1 MTDHADLRHLPDAI
15 AVPHQR
21 MRVSAVWII
30 PILAALV
37 ALGIAI
43 HRVWSEGPTITI
55 LFDAAQG
62 IEAGKTFVKYKD
74 VRIGQVTAVQLSDE
88 RGKVEVTAK
97 IARSAARL
105 MVEDAQF
112 WVVRPRIGLS
122 EVSGL
127 ATLLSGNYI
136 GFEAGTS
143 NNERRSFTG
152 LEEPRIVNAN
162 APGREF
168 LVKASDVRWSSAG
181 APVYYR
187 HVPVGQ
193 VVAYD
198 LAPDGKAVDVKVFI
212 NAPYDKYVSSET
224 RFWDVSGLDVSVDT
238 NGMELRTASL
248 EAVLGG
254 GVAFDTPAFADQ
266 PAPAARGTPF
276 TLYRDRSTA
285 MRHPD
290 GIATPYV
297 LHFGESLQGLV
308 VGAPV
313 TFLGIP
319 AGEVTEVGLSY
330 DAATLEVRPRVAI
343 TLYAERLLAHL
354 PSSQQ
359 AAAQQVNQDVKKSRA
374 VLQRLVERRGLRAQ
388 LRSANLL
395 TGKRY
400 VALDYFANAPQ
411 TGLDLSREP
420 LELPVVMSTLPD
432 FEAKL
437 ASLLEKLDRLPL
449 ESIGADLKN
458 ALQSLDQTMKD
469 TSKLVTRVD
478 SEALPDL
485 QKTLEEARRA
495 VAAVDR
501 LATSADT
508 TLVGPNAPVQQELR
522 DALQEVTAAAR
533 ALRVL
538 ADSIERHPES
548 LIRGRVEKE

>member
-1 MTDHADLRHLPDAI
+1 MPDHADLRNLPEAI

-43 HRVWSEGPTITI
+43 QRVWSEGPTITI
-55 LFDAAQG
+55 LFDAAPG

-74 VRIGQVTAVQLSDE
+74 VRIGQVTAVQLSE
-88 RGKVEVTAK
+88 EPGKVEVTAK

-122 EVSGL
+122 EISGL

-143 NNERRSFTG
+143 NNERRHFTG
-152 LEEPRIVNAN
+152 LEVPRIGSAN
-162 APGREF
+162 VPGREF
-168 LVKASDVRWSSAG
+168 LLKAGELRWSSAG

-198 LAPDGKAVDVKVFI
+198 LAPDGKAVDVKLFI

-224 RFWDVSGLDVSVDT
+224 RFWDVSGLDISLDT
-238 NGMELRTASL
+238 SGVELRSTSL
-248 EAVLGG
+248 EALIGG
-254 GVAFDTPAFADQ
+254 GVAFDTPASADP
-266 PAPAARGTPF
+266 PAPAVDGAPF
-276 TLYRDRSTA
+276 TLYRDRTTA

-290 GIATPYV
+290 AIATPYI
-297 LHFGESLQGLV
+297 LHFGESLQGLA

-330 DAATLEVRPRVAI
+330 DAATLDVRPRVAI
-343 TLYAERLLAHL
+343 ILYAERLLARL

-359 AAAQQVNQDVKKSRA
+359 AAAQQVNQDVKKSLT
-374 VLQRLVERRGLRAQ
+374 VLQRLVEKRGLRAQ
-388 LRSANLL
+388 LRSVNLL

-400 VALDYFANAPQ
+400 VALDYFADAPRAR
-411 TGLDLSREP
+411 LDLRREP
-420 LELPVVMSTLPD
+420 LELPVVVSTMPD
-432 FEAKL
+432 LEAKL
-437 ASLLEKLDRLPL
+437 ASLLAKLDRLPL
-449 ESIGADLKN
+449 ESIGADMKN
-458 ALQSLDQTMKD
+458 ALETLDQTMKN
-469 TSKLVTRVD
+469 VD
-478 SEALPDL
+478 KTLPGV
-485 QKTLEEARRA
+485 QTTLEEARRA
-495 VAAVDR
+495 IASVDR
-501 LATSADT
+501 LATNADT
-508 TLVGPNAPVQQELR
+508 TLIGPNAPAQQELR

-548 LIRGRVEKE
+548 LLRGRVDKQ

>member
-1 MTDHADLRHLPDAI
+1 MTDQSDLRHLPEAI
-15 AVPHQR
+15 AVPRQR
-21 MRVSAVWII
+21 ARVSAVWII

-43 HRVWSEGPTITI
+43 QRVWSEGPTITI
-55 LFDAAQG
+55 LFDAAPG

-74 VRIGQVTAVQLSDE
+74 VRIGQVTAVQLSE
-88 RGKVEVTAK
+88 EPGKVEVTAK

-122 EVSGL
+122 EISGL

-152 LEEPRIVNAN
+152 LEVPRIVSAN

-168 LVKASDVRWSSAG
+168 PLKARDVRWSSAG

-193 VVAYD
+193 VVAFD

-212 NAPYDKYVSSET
+212 NAPYDKYVTAET
-224 RFWDVSGLDVSVDT
+224 RFWDVSGLDISVDT
-238 NGMELRTASL
+238 SGVELRSTSL
-248 EAVLGG
+248 EALIGG
-254 GVAFDTPAFADQ
+254 GVAFDTHASADR
-266 PAPAARGTPF
+266 PAPAVDGTPF
-276 TLYRDRSTA
+276 TLYRDRTTA

-290 GIATPYV
+290 AIATSYV
-297 LHFGESLQGLV
+297 LHFGESLQGLT

-330 DAATLEVRPRVAI
+330 DPATLDVRPRVAI
-343 TLYAERLLAHL
+343 ILYAERLLARL

-359 AAAQQVNQDVKKSRA
+359 AAAQQVNQDVKKSLT
-374 VLQRLVERRGLRAQ
+374 VLQRLVEKRGLRAQ
-388 LRSANLL
+388 LRSVNLL

-400 VALDYFANAPQ
+400 VALDYFADAPRAR
-411 TGLDLSREP
+411 LDPRREP
-420 LELPVVMSTLPD
+420 LELPVVVSTMPD
-432 FEAKL
+432 LEAKL
-437 ASLLEKLDRLPL
+437 ASLLAKLDRLPL

-458 ALQSLDQTMKD
+458 ALETLDQTMKN
-469 TSKLVTRVD
+469 VD
-478 SEALPDL
+478 KTLPGV
-485 QKTLEEARRA
+485 QTTLEEARRA
-495 VAAVDR
+495 IASVDR
-501 LATSADT
+501 LATNADT
-508 TLVGPNAPVQQELR
+508 TLIGPNAPAQQELR

>member
-1 MTDHADLRHLPDAI
+1 MTDHADLRHIPEAI
-15 AVPHQR
+15 AVPHSR
-21 MRVSAVWII
+21 ARVSAVWII

-43 HRVWSEGPTITI
+43 QRVWSEGPTITI
-55 LFDAAQG
+55 VFDAAPG

-74 VRIGQVTAVQLSDE
+74 VRIGQVTAVQLSE
-88 RGKVEVTAK
+88 EPGKVEVTAK

-122 EVSGL
+122 EISGL

-143 NNERRSFTG
+143 SNERRSFTG
-152 LEEPRIVNAN
+152 LEVPRIVSAN

-168 LVKASDVRWSSAG
+168 LLKARDVRWSSAG

-193 VVAYD
+193 VVAFD

-212 NAPYDKYVSSET
+212 NAPYDKYVTADT

-238 NGMELRTASL
+238 NGVELRTASL
-248 EAVLGG
+248 EAMVSGG
-254 GVAFDTPAFADQ
+254 LAFDTPAFADQ
-266 PAPAARGTPF
+266 PTP
-276 TLYRDRSTA
+276 
-285 MRHPD
+285 
-290 GIATPYV
+290 
-297 LHFGESLQGLV
+297 
-308 VGAPV
+308 
-313 TFLGIP
+313 
-319 AGEVTEVGLSY
+319 
-330 DAATLEVRPRVAI
+330 EVRPRVALN
-343 TLYAERLLAHL
+343 LYAERL
-354 PSSQQ
+354 
-359 AAAQQVNQDVKKSRA
+359 NQDMKKSLPM
-374 VLQRLVERRGLRAQ
+374 LQRLVEKRGLRAQ
-388 LRSANLL
+388 LRSVNLL

-400 VALDYFANAPQ
+400 VALDYFADAPR
-411 TGLDLSREP
+411 TRLDLRREP
-420 LELPVVMSTLPD
+420 LELPVVVSTRPD

-437 ASLLEKLDRLPL
+437 ASLLAKLDRLPL

-458 ALQSLDQTMKD
+458 ALETLDQTMKNLD
-469 TSKLVTRVD
+469 KT
-478 SEALPDL
+478 LPSV
-485 QKTLEEARRA
+485 QTTLEEARRA
-495 VAAVDR
+495 IASVDR
-501 LATSADT
+501 LATNADT
-508 TLVGPNAPVQQELR
+508 TLVGPNAPAQQELR

-548 LIRGRVEKE
+548 LIRGRLDKQ

>member
-1 MTDHADLRHLPDAI
+1 MTDQSDLRHLPEAI
-15 AVPHQR
+15 AVPRQR
-21 MRVSAVWII
+21 ARVSAVWII

-37 ALGIAI
+37 ALGIVI

-74 VRIGQVTAVQLSDE
+74 VKIGQVTAVQLSE
-88 RGKVEVTAK
+88 EPGKVEVTAR
-97 IARSAARL
+97 IARSAAGL
-105 MVEDAQF
+105 LVEDAQF

-122 EVSGL
+122 EISGL

-143 NNERRSFTG
+143 KNERRSFTG
-152 LEEPRIVNAN
+152 LEVPRIVNAN

-168 LVKASDVRWSSAG
+168 LLKASDVRWSSAG

-187 HVPVGQ
+187 RVPVGQ

-198 LAPDGKAVDVKVFI
+198 LAPDGKAVDIKLFI

-224 RFWDVSGLDVSVDT
+224 RFWDVSGLDISVDT
-238 NGMELRTASL
+238 SGVELRSTSL
-248 EAVLGG
+248 EALIGG
-254 GVAFDTPAFADQ
+254 GVAFDTPAYADP
-266 PAPAARGTPF
+266 PAPAVDGTPF
-276 TLYRDRSTA
+276 TLYRDRTTA

-290 GIATPYV
+290 AVATPYV
-297 LHFGESLQGLV
+297 LHFGESLQGLS

-330 DAATLEVRPRVAI
+330 DAATLDVRPRVAI
-343 TLYAERLLAHL
+343 ILYADRLLEKF
-354 PSSQQ
+354 PS
-359 AAAQQVNQDVKKSRA
+359 NLKKGRA
-374 VLQRLVERRGLRAQ
+374 VVQRLVEKRGLRAQ
-388 LRSANLL
+388 LRSVNLL

-400 VALDYFANAPQ
+400 VALDYFADAPRAR
-411 TGLDLSREP
+411 LDLRREP
-420 LELPVVMSTLPD
+420 LELPVVVSTMPD
-432 FEAKL
+432 LEAKL
-437 ASLLEKLDRLPL
+437 ASLLAKLDRLPL

-458 ALQSLDQTMKD
+458 ALETLDQTMKN
-469 TSKLVTRVD
+469 VD
-478 SEALPDL
+478 KTLPGV
-485 QKTLEEARRA
+485 QTTLEEARRA
-495 VAAVDR
+495 IASVDR
-501 LATSADT
+501 LATNADT
-508 TLVGPNAPVQQELR
+508 TLIGPNAPAQQELR

-548 LIRGRVEKE
+548 LIRGRAEKE

>member
-1 MTDHADLRHLPDAI
+1 MTDQSDLRHLPEAI
-15 AVPHQR
+15 AVPRQR

-43 HRVWSEGPTITI
+43 QRVWSEGPTITI
-55 LFDAAQG
+55 VFDAAPG

-74 VRIGQVTAVQLSDE
+74 VKIGQVTAVQLSE
-88 RGKVEVTAK
+88 EPGKVEVRAK

-122 EVSGL
+122 EISGL

-152 LEEPRIVNAN
+152 LEVPRIVSAN

-168 LVKASDVRWSSAG
+168 LLKASDVRWSSAG

-187 HVPVGQ
+187 RVPVGQ

-198 LAPDGKAVDVKVFI
+198 LAPDGKAVDVKLFI
-212 NAPYDKYVSSET
+212 NAPYDRYVSSET
-224 RFWDVSGLDVSVDT
+224 RFWDVSGLDISLDT
-238 NGMELRTASL
+238 SGVELRSTSL
-248 EAVLGG
+248 EALIGG
-254 GVAFDTPAFADQ
+254 GVAFDTPASADQ
-266 PAPAARGTPF
+266 PAPAVDGTPF
-276 TLYRDRSTA
+276 TLYRDRTTA

-290 GIATPYV
+290 AIATPYV
-297 LHFGESLQGLV
+297 LHFGESLQGLA

-330 DAATLEVRPRVAI
+330 DPATLEVRPRVVI
-343 TLYAERLLAHL
+343 ILYADRLLEKL
-354 PSSQQ
+354 PSNQQ
-359 AAAQQVNQDVKKSRA
+359 AAVQQLNQDMKKGRA
-374 VLQRLVERRGLRAQ
+374 VLQRLVEKRGLRAQ

-400 VALDYFANAPQ
+400 VALDYFANAPASR
-411 TGLDLSREP
+411 LDLRREP
-420 LELPVVMSTLPD
+420 LELPVVVGTMPD

-437 ASLLEKLDRLPL
+437 ASLLAKLDGLPL

-458 ALQSLDQTMKD
+458 ALETLDQTMKN
-469 TSKLVTRVD
+469 VD
-478 SEALPDL
+478 KTLPAV
-485 QKTLEEARRA
+485 QTTLEEARRA
-495 VAAVDR
+495 IASVDR
-501 LATSADT
+501 LATNADT
-508 TLVGPNAPVQQELR
+508 TLVGPNAPAQQELR

-548 LIRGRVEKE
+548 LIRGRADNQ

>member
-1 MTDHADLRHLPDAI
+1 MTDHADLRHLPEAI

-43 HRVWSEGPTITI
+43 QRVWSEGPSITI
-55 LFDAAQG
+55 LFDAAPG

-74 VRIGQVTAVQLSDE
+74 VRIGQVTAVQLSE
-88 RGKVEVTAK
+88 EPGKVEVTAK
-97 IARSAARL
+97 IARSAAPL
-105 MVEDAQF
+105 LVEDAQF

-122 EVSGL
+122 EISGL

-143 NNERRSFTG
+143 NNERRRFTG
-152 LEEPRIVNAN
+152 LEVPRIVSAN

-168 LVKASDVRWSSAG
+168 LLKASDVRWSSAG

-187 HVPVGQ
+187 RVPVGQ

-198 LAPDGKAVDVKVFI
+198 LAPDGKAVDVKLFI
-212 NAPYDKYVSSET
+212 NAPYDRYVSSET
-224 RFWDVSGLDVSVDT
+224 RFWDVSGLDISLDT
-238 NGMELRTASL
+238 SGVELRSTSL
-248 EAVLGG
+248 EALIGG
-254 GVAFDTPAFADQ
+254 GIAFDTPASADQ
-266 PAPAARGTPF
+266 PAPAVEGTPF
-276 TLYRDRSTA
+276 TLYRDRTTA

-290 GIATPYV
+290 AIATPYV
-297 LHFGESLQGLV
+297 LHFGESLQGLA

-330 DAATLEVRPRVAI
+330 DPATLEVRPRVAI
-343 TLYAERLLAHL
+343 ILYADRLLEKL
-354 PSSQQ
+354 PSNQQ
-359 AAAQQVNQDVKKSRA
+359 AAGQQLNQDMKKGRA
-374 VLQRLVERRGLRAQ
+374 VLQRLVEKRGLRAQ

-400 VALDYFANAPQ
+400 VALDYFAEAPK
-411 TGLDLSREP
+411 TRLDLRRET
-420 LELPVVMSTLPD
+420 LELPVVVSTMPD

-437 ASLLEKLDRLPL
+437 ASLLAKLDRLPL

-458 ALQSLDQTMKD
+458 ALETLDQTMKN
-469 TSKLVTRVD
+469 VD
-478 SEALPDL
+478 RTLPGV
-485 QKTLEEARRA
+485 QTTLEEARRA
-495 VAAVDR
+495 IASVDR
-501 LATSADT
+501 LATNADT
-508 TLVGPNAPVQQELR
+508 TLVGPNAPAQQELR

-548 LIRGRVEKE
+548 LLRGRLEKE

>member
-1 MTDHADLRHLPDAI
+1 MTDHADLRHLPEAI
-15 AVPHQR
+15 AVPHSR
-21 MRVSAVWII
+21 ARVSAVWII

-43 HRVWSEGPTITI
+43 QRVWSEGPTITI

-74 VRIGQVTAVQLSDE
+74 VRIGQVTAVQLSE
-88 RGKVEVTAK
+88 EPGKVEVTAK

-122 EVSGL
+122 EISGL

-152 LEEPRIVNAN
+152 LEVPRIVSAN

-168 LVKASDVRWSSAG
+168 LLKARDVRWSSAG

-193 VVAYD
+193 VVAFD

-212 NAPYDKYVSSET
+212 NAPYDKYVTADT

-238 NGMELRTASL
+238 NGVELRTASL
-248 EAVLGG
+248 EAMVSGG
-254 GVAFDTPAFADQ
+254 LAFDTPAFADQ
-266 PAPAARGTPF
+266 PTPAVDGTPF
-276 TLYRDRSTA
+276 ALYRDRSTA

-290 GIATPYV
+290 AIATPYV
-297 LHFGESLQGLV
+297 LHFGESLQGLA

-343 TLYAERLLAHL
+343 TLYAEQL
-354 PSSQQ
+354 
-359 AAAQQVNQDVKKSRA
+359 NQDMKKSRPM
-374 VLQRLVERRGLRAQ
+374 LQRLVEKRGLRAQ
-388 LRSANLL
+388 LRSVNLL

-400 VALDYFANAPQ
+400 VALDYFADAPR
-411 TGLDLSREP
+411 TRLDLRREP
-420 LELPVVMSTLPD
+420 LELPVVVSTMPD

-437 ASLLEKLDRLPL
+437 ASLLAKLDRLPL

-458 ALQSLDQTMKD
+458 ALETLDQTMKN
-469 TSKLVTRVD
+469 VD
-478 SEALPDL
+478 KTLPGV
-485 QKTLEEARRA
+485 QTTLEEARRA
-495 VAAVDR
+495 IASVDR
-501 LATSADT
+501 LATNADT
-508 TLVGPNAPVQQELR
+508 TLVGPNAPAQQELR

-548 LIRGRVEKE
+548 LIRGRLDKQ

>member
-1 MTDHADLRHLPDAI
+1 MLRMTDQSDLRHLPEAI

-21 MRVSAVWII
+21 MRVSVVWII

-74 VRIGQVTAVQLSDE
+74 VKIGQVTAVQLSE
-88 RGKVEVTAK
+88 EPGKVEVTAK

-105 MVEDAQF
+105 LVEDAQF

-122 EVSGL
+122 EISGL

-143 NNERRSFTG
+143 NNERRRFTG
-152 LEEPRIVNAN
+152 LEVPHIVSAN

-168 LVKASDVRWSSAG
+168 MLKASDVRWSSAG

-187 HVPVGQ
+187 RVPVGQ

-198 LAPDGKAVDVKVFI
+198 LAPDGKAVDVKLFI
-212 NAPYDKYVSSET
+212 NAPYDKYVSSKT
-224 RFWDVSGLDVSVDT
+224 RFWDVSGFDISLDTSGV
-238 NGMELRTASL
+238 ELRSTSL
-248 EAVLGG
+248 EALIGG
-254 GVAFDTPAFADQ
+254 GVAFDTPASADR
-266 PAPAARGTPF
+266 PAPAVDGTPF
-276 TLYRDRSTA
+276 TLYRDRTTA

-290 GIATPYV
+290 AIATSYV
-297 LHFGESLQGLV
+297 LHFGESLQGLA

-330 DAATLEVRPRVAI
+330 DPATLEVRPRVAI
-343 TLYAERLLAHL
+343 ILYADRLLEKL
-354 PSSQQ
+354 PSNQQ
-359 AAAQQVNQDVKKSRA
+359 AAGQQLNQDTKKGRA
-374 VLQRLVERRGLRAQ
+374 VLQRLVEKRGLRAQ

-400 VALDYFANAPQ
+400 VALDYFANAPRSR
-411 TGLDLSREP
+411 LDLRREP
-420 LELPVVMSTLPD
+420 LELPVVVSTLPD

-437 ASLLEKLDRLPL
+437 ASLLAKLDKLPL
-449 ESIGADLKN
+449 ETIGADLKD
-458 ALQSLDQTMKD
+458 ALETLDQTMKN
-469 TSKLVTRVD
+469 VD
-478 SEALPDL
+478 KTLPAV
-485 QKTLEEARRA
+485 QTTLEEARRA
-495 VAAVDR
+495 IASVDR
-501 LATSADT
+501 LATNADT
-508 TLVGPNAPVQQELR
+508 TLIGPNAPAQQELR

>member
-1 MTDHADLRHLPDAI
+1 MTDHGDLRHLPEAI
-15 AVPHQR
+15 AVPRQR
-21 MRVSAVWII
+21 ARVSAVWII

-43 HRVWSEGPTITI
+43 HRVWSEGSTITI

-74 VRIGQVTAVQLSDE
+74 VKIGQVTAVQLSE
-88 RGKVEVTAK
+88 EPGKVEVTAK
-97 IARSAARL
+97 IARSASRL

-122 EVSGL
+122 EISGL

-143 NNERRSFTG
+143 KNERRSFTG
-152 LEEPRIVNAN
+152 LEVPRIVSAN

-168 LVKASDVRWSSAG
+168 LLKASDVRWFSAG

-187 HVPVGQ
+187 RVPVGQ

-198 LAPDGKAVDVKVFI
+198 LAPDGKAVDVKLFI
-212 NAPYDKYVSSET
+212 NAPYDKYVSAGT
-224 RFWDVSGLDVSVDT
+224 RFWDVSGLDLSVDT
-238 NGMELRTASL
+238 SGVELRSTSL
-248 EAVLGG
+248 EALIGG
-254 GVAFDTPAFADQ
+254 GVAFDTPAFAAQ
-266 PAPAARGTPF
+266 SPAAEGTPF
-276 TLYRDRSTA
+276 TLYRDRTTA

-290 GIATPYV
+290 AIATPYV
-297 LHFGESLQGLV
+297 LHFGESLQGLA

-330 DAATLEVRPRVAI
+330 DPATLDVRPRVAI
-343 TLYAERLLAHL
+343 TLYAERLLARL

-359 AAAQQVNQDVKKSRA
+359 AAAQQVNQDVKKSQA
-374 VLQRLVERRGLRAQ
+374 VLQRLVEKRGLRAQ

-395 TGKRY
+395 TDKRY
-400 VALDYFANAPQ
+400 VALDYFTDAPRAR
-411 TGLDLSREP
+411 LDLRREP

-437 ASLLEKLDRLPL
+437 ASLLAKLDRLPL

-458 ALQSLDQTMKD
+458 ALETLDQTMKN
-469 TSKLVTRVD
+469 VD
-478 SEALPDL
+478 KTLPGV
-485 QKTLEEARRA
+485 QTTLEEARRA
-495 VAAVDR
+495 IASVDR
-501 LATSADT
+501 LATNADA
-508 TLVGPNAPVQQELR
+508 TLVGPNAPAQQELR

-548 LIRGRVEKE
+548 LIRGRVDNQ

>member
-1 MTDHADLRHLPDAI
+1 MTDLGDVPEAI
-15 AVPHQR
+15 AVPHR
-21 MRVSAVWII
+21 RSRVSAVWII

-74 VRIGQVTAVQLSDE
+74 VRIGQVTAVQLSE
-88 RGKVEVTAK
+88 EPGKVEITAK
-97 IARSAARL
+97 IAKSAAGL

-112 WVVRPRIGLS
+112 WIVRPRIGLG

-143 NNERRSFTG
+143 SNEKRSFTG
-152 LEEPRIVNAN
+152 LEVPRVVSAN

-168 LVKASDVRWSSAG
+168 LLKASDLRWSSAG

-187 HVPVGQ
+187 RVPVGQ

-212 NAPYDKYVSSET
+212 NAPYDKYVSTDT
-224 RFWDVSGLDVSVDT
+224 RFWDVSGFDVSVDT
-238 NGMELRTASL
+238 NGLELRSASL
-248 EAVLGG
+248 EALIGG
-254 GVAFDTPAFADQ
+254 GVAFDTPEFAGQ
-266 PAPAARGTPF
+266 PAPAAEGAPF
-276 TLYRDRSTA
+276 TLYRDRGTA

-290 GIATPYV
+290 VIATPYV
-297 LHFGESLQGLV
+297 LHFSESLQGLS

-330 DAATLEVRPRVAI
+330 DPATLEVRPRVAI
-343 TLYAERLLAHL
+343 TLYAERLLEHL

-359 AAAQQVNQDVKKSRA
+359 AAAQQLNQDMKKSQA
-374 VLQRLVERRGLRAQ
+374 MLQRLVEKRGLRAQ
-388 LRSANLL
+388 LRSASLL

-400 VALDYFANAPQ
+400 VALDYFADAPG
-411 TGLDLSREP
+411 TRFDLRREP

-432 FEAKL
+432 LEAKL
-437 ASLLEKLDRLPL
+437 ASLLGKLDRLPL
-449 ESIGADLKN
+449 ESIGADVKN
-458 ALQSLDQTMKD
+458 ALESLDRTMKD

-478 SEALPDL
+478 GEVLPGL
-485 QKTLEEARRA
+485 QSTLEDARRA
-495 VAAVDR
+495 IAAVER
-501 LATSADT
+501 VTTAAET
-508 TLVGPNAPVQQELR
+508 TLVGPNAPAQQELR
-522 DALQEVTAAAR
+522 DALQEVAGAAR

-538 ADSIERHPES
+538 ADSLERHPES
-548 LIRGRVEKE
+548 LIRGRLQKE